1 MRLKGKVVLI
11 TASTRGIGL
20 ACAVR
25 CAKEG
30 AVVYMAARNMERAE
44 ARAQELNEQGYTV
57 KTVFNDASDKDS
69 YRTMVEE
76 VIRQEGRID
85 VLVNNFGTS
94 NPKKDL
100 DIKSTEYEEF
110 IGTLDMNLASVF
122 LPVQAVIHIWQSRRW
137 KYYQYFFHRRTSS
150 GYLADCLW
158 NEQSGN

>member
-44 ARAQELNEQGYTV
+44 ARAKELNEQGYTV

-110 IGTLDMNLASVF
+110 IGYESGECISSGTGSNPTYGKAG
-122 LPVQAVIHIWQSRRW
+122 RW

-158 NEQSGN
+158 NE

>member
-76 VIRQEGRID
+76 VIRRKEGSMFSSIISEHPIRRKIWISK
-85 VLVNNFGTS
+85 VQNTR
-94 NPKKDL
+94 
-100 DIKSTEYEEF
+100 
-110 IGTLDMNLASVF
+110 NL
-122 LPVQAVIHIWQSRRW
+122 LEHWI
-137 KYYQYFFHRRTSS
+137 
-150 GYLADCLW
+150 
-158 NEQSGN
+158 

>member
-1 MRLKGKVVLI
+1 
-11 TASTRGIGL
+11 
-20 ACAVR
+20 
-25 CAKEG
+25 
-30 AVVYMAARNMERAE
+30 MAARNMERAE

-100 DIKSTEYEEF
+100 DIKVQNTR
-110 IGTLDMNLASVF
+110 NL
-122 LPVQAVIHIWQSRRW
+122 LEHWI
-137 KYYQYFFHRRTSS
+137 
-150 GYLADCLW
+150 
-158 NEQSGN
+158 